1 MSESKPRVSIVGLGM
16 IGSSIGLA
24 LRKAGVTS
32 VVIGHDSK
40 REVSAEAKR
49 LGAVDRPDWNLI
61 SACEDADLVILSAPI
76 RGIEESLRVLGPNLR
91 PGCVVL
97 DTASV
102 KEPVMAWAAA
112 GLPEQVHF
120 VGGNPILS
128 KALRGLWGVEH
139 ARADLFDGGLFCLVP
154 APNTDPE
161 AIQLVSNMASILGAK
176 PLFMDAVEHDGLVA
190 AVEHLPTL
198 LSLAM
203 LETVIDQPAWREL
216 RKVAGPAFESSTQL
230 VTANSVAHSD
240 LSVLNKE
247 NVMRWIDTMTASLAS
262 LREVLSEG
270 DVDPLDDRFLH
281 ALEERQKWLH
291 DRGEGMWYEGPDT
304 EMPTRTTLADALLGS
319 WWRRKPKK
327 ESETRSQ

>member
-1 MSESKPRVSIVGLGM
+1 MSESKPRVSIVGLGL

-24 LRKAGVTS
+24 LRKADVTS
-32 VVIGHDSK
+32 AVIGHDS
-40 REVSAEAKR
+40 RRGAANEAKR
-49 LGAVDRPDWNLI
+49 IGAVDKADWNLI
-61 SACEDADLVILSAPI
+61 SACEDADLVILAAPV
-76 RGIEESLRVLGPNLR
+76 RAIEESLKVLGPNLR

-112 GLPEQVHF
+112 SLPEQVHF

-128 KALRGLWGVEH
+128 RATRGQWGVEN
-139 ARADLFDGGLFCLVP
+139 ARADLFDGALFCLVP
-154 APNTDPE
+154 APETDPE
-161 AIQLVSNMASILGAK
+161 AIQLVSNMATILGSK
-176 PLFMDAVEHDGLVA
+176 PLFMDAVEHDGLLA

-240 LSVLNKE
+240 LSVLNRE
-247 NVMRWIDTMTASLAS
+247 NVVRWIDAMSASLSS

-270 DVDPLDDRFLH
+270 EVDPLDDRLLH
-281 ALEERQKWLH
+281 ALEERLKWLH
-291 DRGEGMWYEGPDT
+291 DRGEAMWYEGPDT
-304 EMPTRTTLADALLGS
+304 EMPTRTSLTDTLLGS
-319 WWRRKPKK
+319 FWRRKPKE
-327 ESETRSQ
+327 ES

>member
-1 MSESKPRVSIVGLGM
+1 MSESKPRVSIVGLGL

-24 LRKAGVTS
+24 LRKADVTS
-32 VVIGHDSK
+32 AVIGHDS
-40 REVSAEAKR
+40 RRGAANEAKR
-49 LGAVDRPDWNLI
+49 IGAVDKADWNLI
-61 SACEDADLVILSAPI
+61 SACEDADLVILAAPV
-76 RGIEESLRVLGPNLR
+76 RAIEESLKVLGPNLR

-112 GLPEQVHF
+112 SLPEQVHF

-128 KALRGLWGVEH
+128 RATRGQWGVEN
-139 ARADLFDGGLFCLVP
+139 ARADLFDGALFCLVP
-154 APNTDPE
+154 APETDPE
-161 AIQLVSNMASILGAK
+161 AIQLVSNMATILGSK
-176 PLFMDAVEHDGLVA
+176 PLFMDAVEHDGLLA

-240 LSVLNKE
+240 LSVLNRE
-247 NVMRWIDTMTASLAS
+247 NVVRWIDAMSASLSS

-270 DVDPLDDRFLH
+270 EVDPLDDRLLH
-281 ALEERQKWLH
+281 ALEERLKWLH
-291 DRGEGMWYEGPDT
+291 DRGEAMWYEGPDT
-304 EMPTRTTLADALLGS
+304 EMPTRTSLTDALLGS
-319 WWRRKPKK
+319 FWRRKPKE
-327 ESETRSQ
+327 ES

>member
-1 MSESKPRVSIVGLGM
+1 
-16 IGSSIGLA
+16 
-24 LRKAGVTS
+24 
-32 VVIGHDSK
+32 
-40 REVSAEAKR
+40 
-49 LGAVDRPDWNLI
+49 
-61 SACEDADLVILSAPI
+61 
-76 RGIEESLRVLGPNLR
+76 
-91 PGCVVL
+91 
-97 DTASV
+97 V

-112 GLPEQVHF
+112 SLPGQVHF

-128 KALRGLWGVEH
+128 KALRGLWGVEN

-154 APNTDPE
+154 APNADPE
-161 AIQLVSNMASILGAK
+161 AIQLVSNMASILGSK
-176 PLFMDAVEHDGLVA
+176 PLFVDAVEHDGLVA
-190 AVEHLPTL
+190 AVDHLPTL

-240 LSVLNKE
+240 LSVLNRD
-247 NVMRWIDTMTASLAS
+247 NVMRWIDAISASLAS
-262 LREVLSEG
+262 LRGVLSEG
-270 DVDPLDDRFLH
+270 DVDPLDDRLLH

-319 WWRRKPKK
+319 WWRRKPKE
-327 ESETRSQ
+327 ESETSS

>member
-1 MSESKPRVSIVGLGM
+1 MSEAKPRVSIVGLGM

-32 VVIGHDSK
+32 MVIGHDSK

-49 LGAVDRPDWNLI
+49 LGAVDRTDWNLI
-61 SACEDADLVILSAPI
+61 SACEEADLVILSAPV
-76 RGIEESLRVLGPNLR
+76 RGIEESLKVLGPNLR

-97 DTASV
+97 DTAAV

-112 GLPEQVHF
+112 SLPEQVHF

-139 ARADLFDGGLFCLVP
+139 AQADLFAGGLFCLIP
-154 APNTDPE
+154 APDTDPE

-176 PLFMDAVEHDGLVA
+176 PLFMDAVEHDGLLA
-190 AVEHLPTL
+190 AMDHLPTL

-203 LETVIDQPAWREL
+203 LETVIDQPSWREL

-240 LSVLNKE
+240 LSVLNRE
-247 NVMRWIDTMTASLAS
+247 NVVRWIDALSASLAS

-291 DRGEGMWYEGPDT
+291 DRGEGLWYEGPDR
-304 EMPTRTTLADALLGS
+304 EMPARTGLADMLLGGL
-319 WWRRKPKK
+319 WRRKSK
-327 ESETRSQ
+327 EES

>member
-1 MSESKPRVSIVGLGM
+1 MGEAKPRVSIVGLGLV
-16 IGSSIGLA
+16 GGSIGLA

-32 VVIGHDSK
+32 AVIGHDS
-40 REVSAEAKR
+40 RRAAANEAKR
-49 LGAVDRPDWNLI
+49 IGAVDKADWNLI
-61 SACEDADLVILSAPI
+61 SACEEADLVILAAPI
-76 RGIEESLRVLGPNLR
+76 RGIEESLKVLGPNLR

-97 DTASV
+97 DTATV

-112 GLPEQVHF
+112 SLPQRVHF
-120 VGGNPILS
+120 VGGDPILS
-128 KALRGLWGVEH
+128 KAARGRWGIEN
-139 ARADLFDGGLFCLVP
+139 ARADLFEEGLFCLVP
-154 APNTDPE
+154 APETDPE

-176 PLFMDAVEHDGLVA
+176 PLFMDAAEHDGLLA

-216 RKVAGPAFESSTQL
+216 RKVAGAAFESSTQL

-240 LSVLNKE
+240 LCVLNRE
-247 NVMRWIDTMTASLAS
+247 NVARWIDAMVASLGS

-270 DVDPLDDRFLH
+270 EVDPLDDRILH

-304 EMPTRTTLADALLGS
+304 EMPTRTSLVDTLFGS
-319 WWRRKPKK
+319 FWRRKPKK
-327 ESETRSQ
+327 ES

>member
-1 MSESKPRVSIVGLGM
+1 MSESKPRVSIVGLGL

-24 LRKAGVTS
+24 LRKADVTS
-32 VVIGHDSK
+32 AVIGHDS
-40 REVSAEAKR
+40 RRGAANEAKR
-49 LGAVDRPDWNLI
+49 IGAVDKADWNLI
-61 SACEDADLVILSAPI
+61 SACEDADLVILAAPV
-76 RGIEESLRVLGPNLR
+76 RAIEESLKVLGPNLR

-112 GLPEQVHF
+112 SLPEQVHF

-128 KALRGLWGVEH
+128 RATRGQWGVEN
-139 ARADLFDGGLFCLVP
+139 ARADLFDGALICLVP
-154 APNTDPE
+154 APETDPE
-161 AIQLVSNMASILGAK
+161 AIQLVSNMATILGSK
-176 PLFMDAVEHDGLVA
+176 PLFMDAVEHDGLLA

-240 LSVLNKE
+240 LSVLNRE
-247 NVMRWIDTMTASLAS
+247 NVVRWIDAMSASLSS

-270 DVDPLDDRFLH
+270 EVDPLDDRLLH
-281 ALEERQKWLH
+281 ALEERLKWLH
-291 DRGEGMWYEGPDT
+291 DRGEAMWYEGPDT
-304 EMPTRTTLADALLGS
+304 EMPTRTSLTDTLLGS
-319 WWRRKPKK
+319 FWRRKPKE
-327 ESETRSQ
+327 ES

>member
-1 MSESKPRVSIVGLGM
+1 MSESKPRVSIVGLGL

-24 LRKAGVTS
+24 LRKADVTS
-32 VVIGHDSK
+32 AVIGHDS
-40 REVSAEAKR
+40 RRGAANEAKR
-49 LGAVDRPDWNLI
+49 IGAVDKADWNLI
-61 SACEDADLVILSAPI
+61 SACEDADLVILAAPV
-76 RGIEESLRVLGPNLR
+76 RAIEESLKVLGPNLR

-112 GLPEQVHF
+112 SLPEQVHF

-128 KALRGLWGVEH
+128 RATRGQWGVEN
-139 ARADLFDGGLFCLVP
+139 ARADLFQGALFCLVP
-154 APNTDPE
+154 APETDPE
-161 AIQLVSNMASILGAK
+161 AIQLVSNMASILGSK
-176 PLFMDAVEHDGLVA
+176 PLFMDAVEHDGLLA
-190 AVEHLPTL
+190 AVEHLPAL

-240 LSVLNKE
+240 LSVLNRE
-247 NVMRWIDTMTASLAS
+247 NVVRWIDAMSASLSS

-270 DVDPLDDRFLH
+270 EVDPLDDRLLH
-281 ALEERQKWLH
+281 ALEERLKWLH
-291 DRGEGMWYEGPDT
+291 DRGEAMWYEGPDT
-304 EMPTRTTLADALLGS
+304 EMPTRTSLTDALLGS
-319 WWRRKPKK
+319 FWRRKPKE
-327 ESETRSQ
+327 ES